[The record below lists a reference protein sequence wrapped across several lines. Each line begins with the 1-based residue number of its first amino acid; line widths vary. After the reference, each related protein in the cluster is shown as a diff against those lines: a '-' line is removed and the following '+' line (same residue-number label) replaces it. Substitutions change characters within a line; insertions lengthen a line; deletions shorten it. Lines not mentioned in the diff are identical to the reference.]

1 MGKSVKRNWN
11 TVLGRPSLES
21 TVVAMYESGYSE
33 EEIAKQMHT
42 SLKYVHS
49 VLSINGLVN

>member
-1 MGKSVKRNWN
+1 MDKFGKKYN

-21 TVVAMYESGYSE
+21 TVIAMYESGYSE

-42 SLKYVHS
+42 SLKYVHG
-49 VLSINGLVN
+49 VLSINGLLK